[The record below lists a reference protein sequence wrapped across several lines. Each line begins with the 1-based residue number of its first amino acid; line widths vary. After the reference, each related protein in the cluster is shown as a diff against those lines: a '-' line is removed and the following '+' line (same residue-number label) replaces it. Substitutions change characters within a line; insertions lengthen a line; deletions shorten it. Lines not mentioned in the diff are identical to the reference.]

1 MKKTYRIPCSWEVE
15 TIMKVEAESWDEAIS
30 RAGNDLLP
38 LPTDS
43 SYVCSS
49 FKIDQEM
56 LEHEQEKQF
65 KP

>member
-1 MKKTYRIPCSWEVE
+1 
-15 TIMKVEAESWDEAIS
+15 MKVEAESWDEAIS
-30 RAGNDLLP
+30 RAGNDRLP

-56 LEHEQEKQF
+56 LESYQAVYEQDHPPTLPDES
-65 KP
+65 